1 MSGGPPINLPGAA
14 AQKSSDAPGR
24 VALVTGGSRGIGRET
39 VRVLAAQGWKVA
51 FTWREREDEARRL
64 ADELG
69 DAVRPFRFDLLDRS
83 RPGPLV
89 AEIEEQ
95 VGPIAGL
102 VNNAG
107 VRRDG
112 LLAIMPDKAWDELV
126 DANLG
131 GVFRCCRAVIPR
143 MVHRRAGS
151 IVNVSSLTAV
161 HGLGGQTAYGAAK
174 AGILGLTRSLAREI
188 GSRNI
193 RVNAVIPGFVPTE
206 MVADVS
212 PEQIKALRS
221 AEALP
226 GGVTARSVAES
237 IAFLL
242 SDGAASITGQALVVD
257 AGILA

>member
-1 MSGGPPINLPGAA
+1 MSETR
-14 AQKSSDAPGR
+14 R
-24 VALVTGGSRGIGRET
+24 VALVTGGSRGIGRAI
-39 VRVLAAQGWKVA
+39 VRALASEGWSVA

-64 ADELG
+64 ASELG
-69 DAVRPFRFDLLDRS
+69 EAVRPFRFDLRDRT
-83 RPGPLV
+83 RPGDLV
-89 AEIEEQ
+89 VEIEEQ
-95 VGPIAGL
+95 MGPIAGL

-107 VRRDG
+107 VRRDA
-112 LLAIMPDKAWDELV
+112 LLAALPDEAWDELI

-143 MVHRRAGS
+143 MVHRRSGA

-161 HGLGGQTAYGAAK
+161 HGLAGQTAYGAAK
-174 AGILGLTRSLAREI
+174 AGILGITRSLAREV

-206 MVADVS
+206 MVADLG
-212 PEQIKALRS
+212 PEQVRAVRS

-226 GGVTARSVAES
+226 GGVTAVSVAEAV
-237 IAFLL
+237 AFLL
-242 SDGAASITGQALVVD
+242 SERAVSITGQTLVID